1 MWDNEKRGMFT
12 MKVYENIWGDD
23 ADVNEPVAP
32 TLWTINLVGREEIA
46 GGDSLSSALV
56 ILGQHIA
63 MHGLTV
69 LLIEV
74 RHEERT
80 VLVSLEARRWFVVMS
95 SGYSGDGRFADGFY
109 GWDGSLHSSDQI
121 FAEEDLPYSPSTPDI
136 RNVFI
141 CTSLY
146 KPSLDKA
153 KDAVS
158 SAEAG
163 G

>member
-1 MWDNEKRGMFT
+1 MWDKGKRGTLT

-23 ADVNEPVAP
+23 ADDNEPVAP
-32 TLWTINLVGREEIA
+32 TLWTINLVGREEIP
-46 GGDSLSSALV
+46 GGDSLSSALI

-74 RHEERT
+74 RHEDRT
-80 VLVSLEARRWFVVMS
+80 VMVALEARRWFVVV
-95 SGYSGDGRFADGFY
+95 SGDGRFADGFY

-153 KDAVS
+153 RDAAS
-158 SAEAG
+158 SAAG